1 MSAPELPPEAL
12 EDLRRYL
19 GEYGWKPELAVHI
32 LRRRYGIELKPLD
45 AEYLFAVE
53 MRRRAYE

>member
-1 MSAPELPPEAL
+1 M
-12 EDLRRYL
+12 
-19 GEYGWKPELAVHI
+19 HI

>member
-12 EDLRRYL
+12 EDLCRYL
-19 GEYGWKPELAVHI
+19 GAYGWEAKLAVRV
-32 LRRRYGIELKPLD
+32 LYRRYGIELKPLD
-45 AEYLFAVE
+45 AQYLYAVE